1 MANFYAQRKEK
12 AGYRRD
18 VAKRKVRRKWDDL
31 LEWFKVLADLLE
43 EWLFRIFDD
52 LLQKWYL
59 GFPVW
64 FIRNDDHERGF

>member
-43 EWLFRIFDD
+43 E
-52 LLQKWYL
+52 
-59 GFPVW
+59 
-64 FIRNDDHERGF
+64 

>member
-1 MANFYAQRKEK
+1 MRKGKK

-43 EWLFRIFDD
+43 E
-52 LLQKWYL
+52 
-59 GFPVW
+59 
-64 FIRNDDHERGF
+64 